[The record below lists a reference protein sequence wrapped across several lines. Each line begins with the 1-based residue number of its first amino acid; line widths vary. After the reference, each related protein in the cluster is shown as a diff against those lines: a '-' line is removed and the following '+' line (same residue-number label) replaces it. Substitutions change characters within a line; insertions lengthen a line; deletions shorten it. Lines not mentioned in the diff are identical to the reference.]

1 MSARFGTVSSVGLAD
16 TATPCVLKQMNP
28 LQQLAVDSRGAP
40 ETVFQRHTL
49 NEASKL
55 GFDRWSS
62 RPPPCAMPQPSES
75 FTPPTGNRGR
85 VDQHEPVLPAGPPPA
100 QAHPEKTVR
109 RTETSIRP
117 AEYGQLMGQRHH
129 LKEEVSTCGHR
140 GEERRDRERVA
151 HGR

>member
-1 MSARFGTVSSVGLAD
+1 
-16 TATPCVLKQMNP
+16 MNP

-55 GFDRWSS
+55 GFDAWSS

-85 VDQHEPVLPAGPPPA
+85 MSTSQSFQRSH
-100 QAHPEKTVR
+100 HR
-109 RTETSIRP
+109 RTHTQKRRSDRRKRR
-117 AEYGQLMGQRHH
+117 AEYGQLMAQRHH
-129 LKEEVSTCGHR
+129 LEEEVSTCGQR